1 MFDLNK
7 PYYTKQLITYIGN
20 KRSLL
25 TQIDDLINDVK
36 NELQIKELKS
46 VDLFSGSGI
55 VARLLKSHSKLV
67 IANDLELYSK
77 IINECFLSN
86 EKDFEVNEFE
96 KALDIILNECNY
108 NPIEGIITQH
118 YSPVDD
124 NNIKVGE
131 RVFYCRKNAIFIDS
145 FRHYIDIYAPEKLKK
160 YFLALLVTEASI
172 HVNTSG
178 VFKGFYKDKNTGI
191 GKFGGTAGNA
201 LTRILGDFKI
211 NKPYFCEH
219 NSDYRVYQEDAITLS
234 AKLPKVNLVYLDPP
248 YNQHP
253 YGSNYFMLNLILK
266 NELPKEVSKV
276 SGIPK
281 DWNHSPFNKKN
292 EALISMEK
300 IINNLQSDYILISYN
315 NEGFI
320 TYDEM
325 YNMLFKYGEVSVK
338 QIEYNTFRGCR
349 NLKDRKIHTNEF
361 LFLLRKQV
369 D

>member
-1 MFDLNK
+1 MNQFELEQQILHSPFDLNK

-131 RVFYCRKNAIFIDS
+131 REVIRY
-145 FRHYIDIYAPEKLKK
+145 
-160 YFLALLVTEASI
+160 
-172 HVNTSG
+172 
-178 VFKGFYKDKNTGI
+178 
-191 GKFGGTAGNA
+191 
-201 LTRILGDFKI
+201 DFNI
-211 NKPYFCEH
+211 
-219 NSDYRVYQEDAITLS
+219 
-234 AKLPKVNLVYLDPP
+234 
-248 YNQHP
+248 
-253 YGSNYFMLNLILK
+253 
-266 NELPKEVSKV
+266 
-276 SGIPK
+276 
-281 DWNHSPFNKKN
+281 
-292 EALISMEK
+292 
-300 IINNLQSDYILISYN
+300 
-315 NEGFI
+315 
-320 TYDEM
+320 
-325 YNMLFKYGEVSVK
+325 
-338 QIEYNTFRGCR
+338 
-349 NLKDRKIHTNEF
+349 
-361 LFLLRKQV
+361 
-369 D
+369 